1 MVYRPVLYGSRLRGR
16 LSSTYISLPCDVVL
30 YGEQDLVL
38 TAPARS
44 MVTPVNLEETGLNA
58 AFVKAWYAWVV
69 PLNFR

>member
-1 MVYRPVLYGSRLRGR
+1 
-16 LSSTYISLPCDVVL
+16 
-30 YGEQDLVL
+30 
-38 TAPARS
+38 